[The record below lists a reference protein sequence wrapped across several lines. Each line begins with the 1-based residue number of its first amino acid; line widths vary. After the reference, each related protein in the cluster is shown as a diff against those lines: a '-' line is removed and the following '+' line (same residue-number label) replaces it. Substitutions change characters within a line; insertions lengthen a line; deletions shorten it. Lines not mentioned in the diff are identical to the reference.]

1 MKLQWINTFKL
12 HSKKRQLS
20 KAQQID
26 LLSNLCNLLKYG
38 FTLYQSFQFL
48 NLQMTYK
55 NKQLGTTILSEISNG
70 APCNKIL
77 SLIGYSDTIVL
88 QVYLA
93 ERFGNII
100 DVLEE
105 TVNYMKVN
113 RKSEQRLLKT
123 LQYPLILVSIFIA
136 MIIILNLT
144 VIPQFQQLYTS
155 MNIQLSSFQKHCLF
169 HYQLTYYNC
178 SNAHNSIYVGYY
190 YEINL

>member
-1 MKLQWINTFKL
+1 
-12 HSKKRQLS
+12 
-20 KAQQID
+20 
-26 LLSNLCNLLKYG
+26 
-38 FTLYQSFQFL
+38 
-48 NLQMTYK
+48 MTYK
-55 NKQLGTTILSEISNG
+55 NKQLGPTILSEISNG
-70 APCNKIL
+70 APCNQIL
-77 SLIGYSDTIVL
+77 SLIGYSDTIVM

-93 ERFGNII
+93 ERFGNIMTFI
-100 DVLEE
+100 EE

-123 LQYPLILVSIFIA
+123 LQYPLILVSIFTA

-155 MNIQLSSFQKHCLF
+155 MNIQLSSSKNIVFF
-169 HYQLTYYNC
+169 HLQLTYYNC

>member
-1 MKLQWINTFKL
+1 MSFVKLQWINTFKL

-55 NKQLGTTILSEISNG
+55 NKQLGITILSEISNG
-70 APCNKIL
+70 APCNQIL
-77 SLIGYSDTIVL
+77 SLIGYSDTIVM

-123 LQYPLILVSIFIA
+123 LQYPLILVSIFYCYDYNIKLHSNSTVST
-136 MIIILNLT
+136 IIYFYEYSTIFFSKT
-144 VIPQFQQLYTS
+144 
-155 MNIQLSSFQKHCLF
+155 LSFSLLA
-169 HYQLTYYNC
+169 YL
-178 SNAHNSIYVGYY
+178 
-190 YEINL
+190 L

>member
-123 LQYPLILVSIFIA
+123 LQY
-136 MIIILNLT
+136 
-144 VIPQFQQLYTS
+144 
-155 MNIQLSSFQKHCLF
+155 
-169 HYQLTYYNC
+169 
-178 SNAHNSIYVGYY
+178 
-190 YEINL
+190 